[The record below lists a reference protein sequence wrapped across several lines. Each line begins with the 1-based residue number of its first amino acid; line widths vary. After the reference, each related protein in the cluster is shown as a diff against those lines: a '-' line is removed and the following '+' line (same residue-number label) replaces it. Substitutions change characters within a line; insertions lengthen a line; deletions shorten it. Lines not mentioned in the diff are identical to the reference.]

1 MMANTAPLVLAAR
14 VAGKRK
20 DRAALRT
27 AARGWVDARRAEDI
41 WWAGTKPLTMAD
53 FDALDAAMLMLV
65 GEGRSTSASVTAR
78 RVVINT
84 PADGPERRRP
94 LAKVPE
100 AELNNYGLRDLAWA
114 RVLGSTWEPV
124 APRHPRRGQLLGV
137 GRKGDAVARKILT
150 AFAAR
155 DRDQIVAAIRA
166 AAKLEGSKR
175 FSLFGFA
182 LAEESRRLGI
192 DPGLAAYDF

>member
-20 DRAALRT
+20 DRAALQT
-27 AARGWVDARRAEDI
+27 AVRGWVAALRAENA
-41 WWAGTKPLTMAD
+41 WWSKSTSLSIGE
-53 FDALDAAMLMLV
+53 FDVLDAAMLMLA
-65 GEGRSTSASVTAR
+65 GEGRSISASVAAR
-78 RVVINT
+78 RVVIDEL
-84 PADGPERRRP
+84 DGVERRRR
-94 LAKVPE
+94 LSWVPE
-100 AELNNYGLRDLAWA
+100 TELNNFALRDLAWS
-114 RVLGSTWEPV
+114 RVVGCKWVPV
-124 APRHPRRGQLLGV
+124 LSQQRRRGSLSGLG
-137 GRKGDAVARKILT
+137 RRGDTVARKILT

-155 DRDQIVAAIRA
+155 DRDQIVVAIRA